1 MLFHPL
7 FILIEPL
14 LEVQNQPKHYK
25 INDKVTCNL
34 ALELKYGASV
44 EVVPMDRVSNVDFNE
59 VSEKQRDSGT
69 SLLKSSQ
76 GEFNR
81 FKLTWEAARMK
92 LPTKREL
99 GKKCAQITKLIN
111 QPMTEVRTA
120 SLCGLSVHAQP

>member
-14 LEVQNQPKHYK
+14 VEVQNHSKHYK

-59 VSEKQRDSGT
+59 VSGKQRNPGT
-69 SLLKSSQ
+69 SPLSCLRGNSLVSSSP
-76 GEFNR
+76 G
-81 FKLTWEAARMK
+81 K
-92 LPTKREL
+92 LP
-99 GKKCAQITKLIN
+99 A
-111 QPMTEVRTA
+111 
-120 SLCGLSVHAQP
+120 